1 MHIVNRKVSKLLNEY
16 FTIRFSLDNLH
27 IIVYIEK
34 MNAIKQTVEI
44 PANRRLTIE
53 VPHEVPT
60 GKTILS
66 FKPVAKADNF
76 SIKKLRGTL

>member
-1 MHIVNRKVSKLLNEY
+1 M
-16 FTIRFSLDNLH
+16 D
-27 IIVYIEK
+27 
-34 MNAIKQTVEI
+34 AIKQTVEI

-53 VPHEVPT
+53 VPNEVPT

-76 SIKKLRGTL
+76 SIKKLRGTLHKIDFSDLREESDRQL